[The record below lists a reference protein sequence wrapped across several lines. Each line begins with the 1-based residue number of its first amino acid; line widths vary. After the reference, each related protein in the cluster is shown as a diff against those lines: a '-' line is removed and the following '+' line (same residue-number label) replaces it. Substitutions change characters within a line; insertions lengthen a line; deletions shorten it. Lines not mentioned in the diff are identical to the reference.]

1 MAGNPQEYTIE
12 ENAGEWRVYFRGA
25 LTRESV
31 ERIAAETEASFS
43 RIGAGGKAVADLS
56 ELETADTVGSGFLS
70 ALSRKAQARQID
82 FRIEHANDDVK
93 RVLDRFLW
101 LDTPQKK
108 TRTLADWLEARGD
121 DILKAK
127 DRTIDFLQLV
137 ADTFVFSVAEDK
149 RTNRVR
155 KGAVWQEANQIGL
168 GAMGIVC
175 LLSSLIGLVVTL
187 QTASLLRMFGADIL
201 VADMIGISMVRELG
215 PLMTAI
221 IMAGRSG
228 ASIAAEIA
236 TMSINEEISGIT
248 TMGLDK
254 IKYIVVPK
262 FRAISLTMPGLTVF
276 SIVCGILGGFL
287 IAVFYMGLSPSAFIH
302 ELSTAVILKDV
313 LVTLLKSVVF
323 AWIIVWVAAHQGF
336 SAYGGSEA
344 VGRVTTKSVV
354 LSIFWC
360 IIADALFSIIFYF

>member
-1 MAGNPQEYTIE
+1 MTVESPEYTILDKGSE
-12 ENAGEWRVYFRGA
+12 KCIAFHGE
-25 LTRESV
+25 LSLQQV
-31 ERIAAETEASFS
+31 ERIATPIADFVAKLPQGTKLT
-43 RIGAGGKAVADLS
+43 IDLADLKRM
-56 ELETADTVGSGFLS
+56 DTVGSGLLS
-70 ALSRKAQARQID
+70 AINRKANTQKLSFAIQ
-82 FRIEHANDDVK
+82 NPSPDVK

-101 LDTPQKK
+101 LATPEKK
-108 TRTLADWLEARGD
+108 KLSLLDRMEKNGEA
-121 DILKAK
+121 ILKAR
-127 DRTIDFLQLV
+127 DRFVDFLQLV
-137 ADTFVFSVAEDK
+137 ADTLIFSIAEDK
-149 RTNRVR
+149 RTKRVR

-276 SIVCGILGGFL
+276 SIVCGILGGFI

-302 ELSTAVILKDV
+302 ELSTAVYLKDV
-313 LVTLLKSVVF
+313 LVTLLKSLVF
-323 AWIIVWVAAHQGF
+323 AWIIVWIAAHQGF